1 MKEKRKGNHLKT
13 VLIVLIIVLISL
25 ISFVGIYIQD
35 KNRMANII
43 PDYIIGTDVE
53 GYRVVSLN
61 VDNSTKDI
69 IKDADGNVI
78 ESATDEEIAEKGY
91 TKTTEPI
98 NKPENLTTQ
107 NYEKSKE
114 IIQQRL
120 EELQVSDYKVRQNPE
135 YGNIVIEL
143 KEDLNTDN
151 IISSLTSVGKFE
163 IQNNDTKEVL
173 ITNQDIEDVSVL
185 YNNTTTGTDIYLGI
199 EFNKEGTKK
208 LEDITRT
215 YIKSTDQDGNET
227 EKKINMLLDGNSIL
241 TTSFTEPI
249 VDGRLQL
256 SVGSGGASSSDLSQY
271 IAQAT
276 NMAVLLNHESM
287 PITYTTESNK
297 FIQSAINTQVVKII
311 VIAVA
316 IIIGI
321 SLIVM
326 MILYRKRGILAA
338 ISHIGLTAVILLI
351 LRYTNVEIGIGGI
364 IGLAFIQ
371 VMNYLLLML
380 ILKKTKNN
388 KKENT
393 DFKATLIQFCFVM
406 IPAYIVAIV
415 FSFTTFLPIYSFGM
429 VVFWG
434 ITLIVLYNLVIT
446 KNLLIHA
453 KEE

>member
-13 VLIVLIIVLISL
+13 ILIVLIIVLISL

-43 PDYIIGTDVE
+43 PDYIIGSDVE

-61 VDNSTKDI
+61 VDNSTEDI

-287 PITYTTESNK
+287 PITYTMESNK

-311 VIAVA
+311 IIAIA

>member
-78 ESATDEEIAEKGY
+78 ESATDEEITEKGY

-249 VDGRLQL
+249 VDGKLQL
-256 SVGSGGASSSDLSQY
+256 SVGSGSASSSNLSQY

-287 PITYTTESNK
+287 PITYTMESNK

-326 MILYRKRGILAA
+326 MILYRKRGIFAA

>member
-13 VLIVLIIVLISL
+13 ILIVLIIVLISL

-78 ESATDEEIAEKGY
+78 ESATDEEITEKGY

-249 VDGRLQL
+249 VDGKLQL
-256 SVGSGGASSSDLSQY
+256 SVGSGSASSSNLSQY

-287 PITYTTESNK
+287 PITYTMESNK

-311 VIAVA
+311 IIAIA

>member
-78 ESATDEEIAEKGY
+78 ESATDEEITEKGY

-163 IQNNDTKEVL
+163 IQNNDTKE
-173 ITNQDIEDVSVL
+173 ED
-185 YNNTTTGTDIYLGI
+185 D
-199 EFNKEGTKK
+199 
-208 LEDITRT
+208 
-215 YIKSTDQDGNET
+215 
-227 EKKINMLLDGNSIL
+227 SIL
-241 TTSFTEPI
+241 S
-249 VDGRLQL
+249 
-256 SVGSGGASSSDLSQY
+256 
-271 IAQAT
+271 
-276 NMAVLLNHESM
+276 
-287 PITYTTESNK
+287 
-297 FIQSAINTQVVKII
+297 
-311 VIAVA
+311 
-316 IIIGI
+316 
-321 SLIVM
+321 
-326 MILYRKRGILAA
+326 
-338 ISHIGLTAVILLI
+338 
-351 LRYTNVEIGIGGI
+351 
-364 IGLAFIQ
+364 
-371 VMNYLLLML
+371 
-380 ILKKTKNN
+380 
-388 KKENT
+388 
-393 DFKATLIQFCFVM
+393 
-406 IPAYIVAIV
+406 
-415 FSFTTFLPIYSFGM
+415 
-429 VVFWG
+429 
-434 ITLIVLYNLVIT
+434 
-446 KNLLIHA
+446 
-453 KEE
+453 